1 MIIYTDAFTGDE
13 LVSDTFNLKPSP
25 ISPILWECDVRKYSR
40 PVGGD
45 NFQLEGAN
53 PSAEDVEESGG
64 GEVEMV
70 MVHDIED
77 QFRLNWLKDEF
88 RPSKEAFKS
97 GLKGMSMH
105 RLALIKTFLN
115 PLNPAVGE
123 GSIPRRISLTIL
135 FPAYLKRLQKYL
147 VEIQTP
153 EEHAAWKAA
162 APGALK
168 ALSANYDNYDFMVGE
183 SHSPDGQYV
192 LIDFREDG
200 VTPYAIIWKDGLKET
215 KV

>member
-13 LVSDTFNLKPSP
+13 LVSDTFNLQVSKV
-25 ISPILWECDVRKYSR
+25 SPILWECDVRKYSR
-40 PVGGD
+40 PVGGGD
-45 NFQLEGAN
+45 DFQLEGAN

-64 GEVEMV
+64 GETEME

-88 RPSKEAFKS
+88 RPSKEAFKA
-97 GLKGMSMH
+97 GLK
-105 RLALIKTFLN
+105 
-115 PLNPAVGE
+115 
-123 GSIPRRISLTIL
+123 
-135 FPAYLKRLQKYL
+135 AYLKRLQKYL
-147 VEIQTP
+147 VTIQSE

-183 SHSPDGQYV
+183 SHNPDGQYV

-200 VTPYAIIWKDGLKET
+200 VTPYALIWKDGLKET